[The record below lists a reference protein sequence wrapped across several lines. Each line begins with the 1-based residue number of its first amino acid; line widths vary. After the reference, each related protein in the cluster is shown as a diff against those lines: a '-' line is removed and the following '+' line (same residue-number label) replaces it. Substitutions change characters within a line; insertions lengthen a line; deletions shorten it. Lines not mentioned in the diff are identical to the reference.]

1 MKRRFLENKE
11 KKLKKIAAET
21 EEKKGKKKTGSSERV
36 EDENKKRIAEIEN
49 IFKKLAAENIKKRE
63 KAESV
68 KKDMNAEESSKT
80 KEITNLVKEIDEKW
94 KKKVEDQTNSEDKTG
109 KKKKNKKE
117 RKEKKENDEPKKLE
131 MKQMINKNP
140 VIPSSGFNYNQVNST
155 VGESQ
160 FFDYLSPMSQGRIQ
174 LEKLNSNFGQL
185 KIVVCSNQKDDKNDL
200 PDQPDHADP
209 RSMAGKPRK
218 VMEKKKMKQEKKKER
233 KQKRNIDEDE
243 YEKPD
248 QPVDE
253 DLLNLAENYLHHK
266 ACKQAEC
273 CQNVK

>member
-1 MKRRFLENKE
+1 MTRKEEFKRRFLENKE
-11 KKLKKIAAET
+11 KKLKKIAAERA
-21 EEKKGKKKTGSSERV
+21 EKGKKKTKNGHFERV

-63 KAESV
+63 EMESMEKDKKAEEEKE
-68 KKDMNAEESSKT
+68 KKINEE
-80 KEITNLVKEIDEKW
+80 
-94 KKKVEDQTNSEDKTG
+94 KKKTVEGQTNSEDMNR

-117 RKEKKENDEPKKLE
+117 RREKKESEEPKTIE
-131 MKQMINKNP
+131 ENQMIKKNP
-140 VIPSSGFNYNQVNST
+140 VTLSSGFNYNQVNST

-160 FFDYLSPMSQGRIQ
+160 LFDYLSPMSQGRIQ
-174 LEKLNSNFGQL
+174 LEKLKSNYRQL
-185 KIVVCSNQKDDKNDL
+185 KIDVCSNQKDNTNDQ

-209 RSMAGKPRK
+209 RSMAEKSRK
-218 VMEKKKMKQEKKKER
+218 VMKKKKKKE
-233 KQKRNIDEDE
+233 KKIKEKRNIVEDE
-243 YEKPD
+243 YEKAD

-273 CQNVK
+273 CQNVN